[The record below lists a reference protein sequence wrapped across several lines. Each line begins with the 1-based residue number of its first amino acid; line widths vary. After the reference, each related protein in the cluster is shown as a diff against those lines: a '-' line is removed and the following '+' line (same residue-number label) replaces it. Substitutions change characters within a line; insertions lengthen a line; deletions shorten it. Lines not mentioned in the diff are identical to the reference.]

1 MFVIKQRL
9 RVELRP
15 QKPYLFFGPSFTG
28 KKTMIQSA
36 LEEHGFRV
44 LTHSFDEIKKT
55 KLYAADLLGP
65 IAYLVYLDKFQLLE
79 ASADC
84 LVIYT
89 TQNPYLW
96 KCKSGQLESSF
107 TLVDLSSELR
117 TVLSV
122 DEELVQCPPWEMLQQ
137 LATQSLDYNRR
148 LDMVERGRDSLQI
161 LVNNLAV
168 IATNMDV
175 ASRICESLSSLD
187 YELYIDGSDEH
198 TKLWAITSII
208 RESGL
213 SGNERLNWRDR
224 ALPSRFQ
231 NQRPQV
237 DKTSLDKF
245 NNTAGLHYPGDADG
259 QSKPQL
265 LDTVGEIR
273 KTSQPSHGQR
283 KAPTCRRCQVPT
295 KGHSCPF
302 KTKKPKLND

>member
-28 KKTMIQSA
+28 KKTVVRSA
-36 LEEHGFRV
+36 LEENGFRV
-44 LTHSFDEIKKT
+44 LTYSFDEIKKV
-55 KLYAADLLGP
+55 KLYAADLMGP
-65 IAYLVYLDKFQLLE
+65 IAYLVYLDKFQILE
-79 ASADC
+79 TPSDV

-96 KCKSGQLESSF
+96 KCKTSQLESRF

-117 TVLSV
+117 TSPSV
-122 DEELVQCPPWEMLQQ
+122 DEELIHRPPWEMLQQ
-137 LATQSLDYNRR
+137 LAARSDNYTRR
-148 LDMVERGRDSLQI
+148 LDLVERDRNSLQT
-161 LVNNLAV
+161 LHNNLAV
-168 IATNMDV
+168 IANNTDT

-187 YELYIDGSDEH
+187 YKLYIDGSDEH
-198 TKLWAITSII
+198 TKLWGIMSII

-224 ALPSRFQ
+224 GLPSRFQ
-231 NQRPQV
+231 TPRPQV
-237 DKTSLDKF
+237 DKTVLDKF

-259 QSKPQL
+259 QTGTQL
-265 LDTVGEIR
+265 LDAVGEIR
-273 KTSQPSHGQR
+273 KTTQPGHAHR

-302 KTKKPKLND
+302 KTKKPKLNA